1 MKKKLISIIA
11 AAAVAA
17 ACMPAYGATPIQELK
32 DKGVIN
38 GFEDGYLHE
47 EYNLTRAQ
55 AITIILRSTG
65 FDDSKWYKAE
75 IDKFTDVPISH
86 WASGYVYKGV
96 SLDMVNGVSDE
107 EYLPESNVT
116 YEQAL
121 KLLVCLLGYADES
134 LSYPDGYINK
144 ANDLG
149 LLKDVSAEIGE
160 ELTRGKFA
168 ALVFNAINCA
178 DKDGVKLVDALD
190 AELKDEYDEYEEY
203 EMYPTGA
210 GMVYEDGAAS
220 GTLVERASDTSLR
233 GGGGGSAKT
242 AASAAV
248 PSIDGTEHIP
258 EIIIDPEYPDID
270 YPDQITPGQL
280 TAGRWSDYEHYD
292 FWEGLMQNQEYSE
305 MQRKWEIP
313 IDINRVSPDPDE
325 SEDILDL
332 MFTIDTTGSMGD
344 ELRSIK
350 EELKEV
356 VIRLDTNVRL
366 SCNYYRDTTDSYT
379 VKSFP
384 FTTNVDK
391 VVSQISRQY
400 ASGGGDYEEAVDLA
414 LLDSVNEH
422 DWSVSARSRLL
433 FLVLDAPPHFTQEV
447 VNNIQIAVNSAVEK
461 GIHIIPVASS
471 GVDKKTE
478 FFLRSLALAT
488 GGTYVFLTDDSGI
501 GYSHIEPTIGSYD
514 VEYLNDL
521 LLKII
526 KEYIGQDYDIQID
539 DPEPTD
545 DPVVTEEPEEPEE
558 TEQPIPTVE
567 PIETEE
573 PTEEPVITE
582 EPTETEKPEPT
593 EEPEPEGETEEEL
606 PEG

>member
-1 MKKKLISIIA
+1 MKKNLISILA

-17 ACMPAYGATPIQELK
+17 ACIPAYGAAPIQELK

-38 GFEDGYLHE
+38 GFEDGDLHE

-55 AITIILRSTG
+55 AITIIMRSTG

-75 IDKFTDVPISH
+75 INKFADVPISH
-86 WASGYVYKGV
+86 WGSGYVYKAV
-96 SLDMVNGVSDE
+96 SLGMVNGVNDN

-116 YEQAL
+116 YEQAV
-121 KLLVCLLGYADES
+121 KLLVCLLGYADDS
-134 LSYPDGYINK
+134 FSYPDDYLKK
-144 ANDLG
+144 ADELG

-168 ALVFNAINCA
+168 ALVFNSINCA

-203 EMYPTGA
+203 EVTRSADSGL
-210 GMVYEDGAAS
+210 VYEAAVDS
-220 GTLVERASDTSLR
+220 AAAVGGSR
-233 GGGGGSAKT
+233 GDGGGGSSKT
-242 AASAAV
+242 MTARV
-248 PSIDGTEHIP
+248 PDSTGTIDIGMP
-258 EIIIDPEYPDID
+258 APDYPDID
-270 YPDQITPGQL
+270 YPEQITPGQL

-292 FWEGLMQNQEYSE
+292 FWENLMQNQEYSE
-305 MQRKWEIP
+305 MQQKWEIP
-313 IDINRVSPDPDE
+313 IDISRVSPDPDE

-344 ELRSIK
+344 ELRYIK
-350 EELKEV
+350 EELKDV

-391 VVSQISRQY
+391 AVSQISRQY
-400 ASGGGDYEEAVDLA
+400 ASGGGDYPEAVDLA

-447 VNNIQIAVNSAVEK
+447 VANIQTAVNSAVEK

-471 GVDKKTE
+471 GVDKDTE

-514 VEYLNDL
+514 VEYLNEL

-526 KEYIGQDYDIQID
+526 KEYIGQDYDVQID

-545 DPVVTEEPEEPEE
+545 APVVTEEPDE
-558 TEQPIPTVE
+558 TEPPLPTVE
-567 PIETEE
+567 PVVTEE
-573 PTEEPVITE
+573 PAE
-582 EPTETEKPEPT
+582 T
-593 EEPEPEGETEEEL
+593 EEPEPTEAPEPTGEPEEEEL